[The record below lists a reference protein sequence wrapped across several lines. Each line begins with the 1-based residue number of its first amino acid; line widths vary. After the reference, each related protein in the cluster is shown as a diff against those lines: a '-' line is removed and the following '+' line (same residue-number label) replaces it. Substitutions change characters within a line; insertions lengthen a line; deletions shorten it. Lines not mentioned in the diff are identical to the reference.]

1 MIDIEKSHI
10 NVRRNASFDEIAKEK
25 LSTKAYYKKHFLDIL
40 REQENAPH
48 SCGGCTPPQVILLNL
63 RIIPK

>member
-1 MIDIEKSHI
+1 MIDIKKSYI

-40 REQENAPH
+40 REQENAPREVVMH
-48 SCGGCTPPQVILLNL
+48 PPLVLE
-63 RIIPK
+63 